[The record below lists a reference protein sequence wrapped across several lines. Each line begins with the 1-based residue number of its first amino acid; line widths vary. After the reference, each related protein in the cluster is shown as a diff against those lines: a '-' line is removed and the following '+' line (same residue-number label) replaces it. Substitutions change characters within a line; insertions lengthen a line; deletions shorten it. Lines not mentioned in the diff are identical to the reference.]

1 MMSSNNTV
9 SAVAN
14 NRSHDQGRQTLEV
27 LMEPIWLLIIRLTI
41 ECLIALA
48 GVIGNIVVC
57 YAITKHRILSA
68 AATNTYIRNVAVSD
82 LATLLIS
89 FPLIVV
95 RERLPYWPLG
105 EVVCRFFFP
114 SIDIF
119 FGVSVWTVAAIA
131 IDKHRTLTADVPRLA
146 VTRSLSKPRL
156 VCASIWL
163 LSFLIISLPLILVFE
178 HREFPDNKPKCV
190 ANWGQENYWLQIGYH
205 ISVCLVTYVLPLSV
219 IVITYFTIKR
229 KLYKS
234 QSFHLEMA
242 KSSFGNYS
250 FKMIQINLVK
260 RRSKRLKTIMTP
272 VVAVFA
278 VTILP
283 LTLLRVV
290 PRFFSVKSS
299 MIYLKYSNIIFNVC
313 VFLYIC
319 NAACNP
325 LIYSIISKRFRTS
338 FRELLT
344 WRS

>member
-1 MMSSNNTV
+1 
-9 SAVAN
+9 
-14 NRSHDQGRQTLEV
+14 
-27 LMEPIWLLIIRLTI
+27 MEPTWVLIIRLTV

-57 YAITKHRILSA
+57 YAITKHRTLSA
-68 AATNTYIRNVAVSD
+68 AAPNTYIRNVAVSD

-89 FPLIVV
+89 FPLVVV

-114 SIDIF
+114 LIDIF

-131 IDKHRTLTADVPRLA
+131 IDRHRILNANVPRLA
-146 VTRSLSKPRL
+146 VTRSLTKPRL
-156 VCASIWL
+156 VCAAIWL
-163 LSFLIISLPLILVFE
+163 LSFLVISLPLILVFE
-178 HREFPDNKPKCV
+178 YREFPNKKPKCV
-190 ANWGQENYWLQIGYH
+190 ANWGPENYWLQIAYH
-205 ISVCLVTYVLPLSV
+205 ISVCLVTYVLPLGI
-219 IVITYFTIKR
+219 IVITYLTIKR

-234 QSFHLEMA
+234 HSFHLEMA
-242 KSSFGNYS
+242 ESSFRNSS

-260 RRSKRLKTIMTP
+260 SRSKRLKTVMTP

-283 LTLLRVV
+283 LSLLRVV
-290 PRFFSVKSS
+290 PRFLSVKSS

-325 LIYSIISKRFRTS
+325 LIYSILSKRFRKS

-344 WRS
+344 WSS

>member
-1 MMSSNNTV
+1 MMSANNTISV
-9 SAVAN
+9 VAN
-14 NRSHDQGRQTLEV
+14 NRSQGRPTLEV
-27 LMEPIWLLIIRLTI
+27 LMEPIWLLTIRLTI

-57 YAITKHRILSA
+57 YAITKHRTLSA

-89 FPLIVV
+89 FPLVVV

-114 SIDIF
+114 LSDIF

-131 IDKHRTLTADVPRLA
+131 VDRHRILTAEVPRLA
-146 VTRSLSKPRL
+146 VRSLTKPRL
-156 VCASIWL
+156 VCAAIWL
-163 LSFLIISLPLILVFE
+163 LSFLVISLPLILVFE
-178 HREFPDNKPKCV
+178 HREFPDKKPKCV
-190 ANWGQENYWLQIGYH
+190 ANWGPENYWLQIGYH
-205 ISVCLVTYVLPLSV
+205 ISVCLVTYVFPLSV

-234 QSFHLEMA
+234 QSFRLEMTERSFSN
-242 KSSFGNYS
+242 SSC
-250 FKMIQINLVK
+250 KMIQINLVK
-260 RRSKRLKTIMTP
+260 SRSKRLKTIMTP

-278 VTILP
+278 VTVLP
-283 LTLLRVV
+283 LSLLRVV

-325 LIYSIISKRFRTS
+325 LIYSIFSKRFRKS

-344 WRS
+344 WSS

>member
-1 MMSSNNTV
+1 MMSPNNTI

-14 NRSHDQGRQTLEV
+14 NRSQGRPTLEV
-27 LMEPIWLLIIRLTI
+27 LMEPTWVLIIRLTV

-57 YAITKHRILSA
+57 YAITKHRTLSA
-68 AATNTYIRNVAVSD
+68 AAPNTYIRNVAVSD

-89 FPLIVV
+89 FPLVVV
-95 RERLPYWPLG
+95 RERLPYWLLG
-105 EVVCRFFFP
+105 EVVCRFLFP

-131 IDKHRTLTADVPRLA
+131 IDRHRILTADVPRLA
-146 VTRSLSKPRL
+146 VSRSLTKPRL
-156 VCASIWL
+156 VCAVIWL
-163 LSFLIISLPLILVFE
+163 LSFLVIALPLILVFE
-178 HREFPDNKPKCV
+178 YREFPNKKSMCV
-190 ANWGQENYWLQIGYH
+190 ANWGQENYWLEIAYH

-234 QSFHLEMA
+234 QSFHQEMA
-242 KSSFGNYS
+242 ERSFGNGS

-260 RRSKRLKTIMTP
+260 SRSKRLKTIMTP

-278 VTILP
+278 ITILP
-283 LTLLRVV
+283 LNLLRVV
-290 PRFFSVKSS
+290 PRFLSVNSS
-299 MIYLKYSNIIFNVC
+299 AIYRKYSNIIFNVC

-325 LIYSIISKRFRTS
+325 LIYSIFSKRFRKS
-338 FRELLT
+338 LGELLT
-344 WRS
+344 

>member
-1 MMSSNNTV
+1 M
-9 SAVAN
+9 
-14 NRSHDQGRQTLEV
+14 
-27 LMEPIWLLIIRLTI
+27 LIIRLTV

-57 YAITKHRILSA
+57 YTITKHRTLSA
-68 AATNTYIRNVAVSD
+68 AAPNTYIRNVAVSD

-89 FPLIVV
+89 FPLVVV

-131 IDKHRTLTADVPRLA
+131 IDRHRILTADVPRLA
-146 VTRSLSKPRL
+146 VRSLTKPRL
-156 VCASIWL
+156 VCAAIWL

-178 HREFPDNKPKCV
+178 YREFPNKKPKCV
-190 ANWGQENYWLQIGYH
+190 ANWGQENYWLQIAYH
-205 ISVCLVTYVLPLSV
+205 VSVCLVTYVLPLSV

-234 QSFHLEMA
+234 QSFHLEMTE
-242 KSSFGNYS
+242 SSFSNSS
-250 FKMIQINLVK
+250 FKTSQINLVK
-260 RRSKRLKTIMTP
+260 SRSKRLKTIMTP

-283 LTLLRVV
+283 LSLLRVV
-290 PRFFSVKSS
+290 PHFSSAKSS
-299 MIYLKYSNIIFNVC
+299 IIYRKYSNIIFNVC

-325 LIYSIISKRFRTS
+325 LIYSIFSKRFRKS
-338 FRELLT
+338 FRELLS
-344 WRS
+344 WSS

>member
-1 MMSSNNTV
+1 
-9 SAVAN
+9 
-14 NRSHDQGRQTLEV
+14 
-27 LMEPIWLLIIRLTI
+27 MEPTWVLIIRLNV

-57 YAITKHRILSA
+57 YAITKHRTLSA
-68 AATNTYIRNVAVSD
+68 AATNIYIRNVAVSD

-89 FPLIVV
+89 FPLVVV
-95 RERLPYWPLG
+95 RERLRYWPLG

-114 SIDIF
+114 LTDIF

-131 IDKHRTLTADVPRLA
+131 IDRHRILNTNVPRLA
-146 VTRSLSKPRL
+146 ATRSLTKPRL
-156 VCASIWL
+156 VCAAIWL

-178 HREFPDNKPKCV
+178 YREFPNKKPKCV
-190 ANWGQENYWLQIGYH
+190 ANWGPENYWLQIAYH
-205 ISVCLVTYVLPLSV
+205 ILVCLVTYVLPLGI
-219 IVITYFTIKR
+219 IVITYLTIKR

-242 KSSFGNYS
+242 EGSFRNSS

-260 RRSKRLKTIMTP
+260 GRSKRLKTVMTP

-283 LTLLRVV
+283 LSLLRLV
-290 PRFFSVKSS
+290 PHFSSVKSS
-299 MIYLKYSNIIFNVC
+299 VIYLKYSNIIFNVC

-319 NAACNP
+319 NATCNP
-325 LIYSIISKRFRTS
+325 LIYAIFSKRFRKS

-344 WRS
+344 WSS